1 MAQYL
6 TAQDVIQIGRTK
18 MDIYRLNEH
27 RKTMQEEILGL
38 RAELRALYIIV
49 TEKLS
54 ALEEKPKKSAR
65 VQSKKD

>member
-1 MAQYL
+1 MVQYL

-27 RKTMQEEILGL
+27 RKTMQEEILEL
-38 RAELRALYIIV
+38 RAELRSV
-49 TEKLS
+49 TERLF
-54 ALEEKPKKSAR
+54 ALEEKKVKKSAR

>member
-18 MDIYRLNEH
+18 MDVYRLNEN
-27 RKTMQEEILGL
+27 RKRMQEEILAL
-38 RAELRALYIIV
+38 RAELRSV
-49 TEKLS
+49 TERLFV
-54 ALEEKPKKSAR
+54 LEVELDKKSAR